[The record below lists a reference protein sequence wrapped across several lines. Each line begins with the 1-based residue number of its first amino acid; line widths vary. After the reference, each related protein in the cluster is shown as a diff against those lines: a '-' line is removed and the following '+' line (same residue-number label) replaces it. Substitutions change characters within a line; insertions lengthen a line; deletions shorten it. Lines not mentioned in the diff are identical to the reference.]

1 MFKTIREIAAEGII
15 SQHFLR
21 QLVAA
26 GKCPGIRVGN
36 RFLVHREQLIEYLS
50 TASRRSMEGMADG
63 EK

>member
-26 GKCPGIRVGN
+26 GKCPGIQVGN
-36 RFLVHREQLIEYLS
+36 RFLVHREQLISYLNEV
-50 TASRRSMEGMADG
+50 SRPTEGVADG
-63 EK
+63 EN

>member
-1 MFKTIREIAAEGII
+1 MFRTIRQIAQEGII

-26 GKCPGIRVGN
+26 GKCPGIQVGN
-36 RFLVHREQLIEYLS
+36 RFMVHREQLVEWLN
-50 TASRRSMEGMADG
+50 TTSRQSVEGMADE

>member
-1 MFKTIREIAAEGII
+1 MFRTIREIAAEGII

-26 GKCPGIRVGN
+26 GKCPGIQVGN
-36 RFLVHREQLIEYLS
+36 RFMVHREQLIAYLNE
-50 TASRRSMEGMADG
+50 ASRQSMEGMANG

>member
-1 MFKTIREIAAEGII
+1 MFKTIREIAQEGII

-26 GKCPGIRVGN
+26 GKCPGIQVGN
-36 RFLVHREQLIEYLS
+36 RFLVHREQLIQYLNA
-50 TASRRSMEGMADG
+50 ASRQSVEDMADD